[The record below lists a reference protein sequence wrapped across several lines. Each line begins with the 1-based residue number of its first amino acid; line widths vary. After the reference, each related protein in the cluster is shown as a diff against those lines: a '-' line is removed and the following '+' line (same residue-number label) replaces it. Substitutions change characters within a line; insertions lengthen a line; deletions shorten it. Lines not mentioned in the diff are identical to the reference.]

1 MKRNIQ
7 HTLWTVAL
15 LLLTACDH
23 EDLITPDSGYALSI
37 TVTDGGYH
45 TGSDDDAA
53 GQAKPLSRTSENDMA
68 TTFTEGDACGLYMV
82 RGGSIVYDNIK
93 LSLRPGGGWEP
104 DEEGVELLGGK
115 PHEYYFLY
123 YPYRSDSYMSGKV
136 NASATDAE
144 GFFTPLVKGW
154 SPRDDQ
160 SSKENYTASDLM
172 TAQGTVSTGENGSLS
187 LTFNMAHRMALAI
200 ITLPENVEYRSE
212 DNENTYKVPIA
223 GYSINKVYQYSGRIY
238 RYIVRPNTYPG
249 ISGSFQYA
257 YGTKEQRFSF
267 SPNASAGQYRHYR
280 VSGIINSKLRVG
292 DYVLADGSILP
303 GERELSDE
311 LKEHLVGIVF
321 YVGQHENDNTD
332 YTDTNIKSSK
342 CHGYAISA
350 TSLGQVY
357 GWGPQEKEG
366 FYTSD
371 SKIDWN
377 GYTWTQT
384 IFRKTAGQSG
394 HKYNVFAAVQNAKAQ
409 PPVNSTGWYLPSLGY
424 CREIYRAAYSSSG
437 EGGEIMREMCQT
449 YYWTSTENPA
459 NPYYNVYLNSPND
472 SFYTSNKY
480 NTYVVW
486 PVFAF

>member
-23 EDLITPDSGYALSI
+23 EELITPDSGYALSI

-93 LSLRPGGGWEP
+93 LSLGPGGGWEAA
-104 DEEGVELLGGK
+104 EEGVELLGGK
-115 PHEYYFLY
+115 PDEHYFLY
-123 YPYRSDSYMSGKV
+123 YPYRSDSYMNGKV
-136 NASATDAE
+136 DASATDAE

-172 TAQGTVSTGENGSLS
+172 TAQGTVSTGADGSLS
-187 LTFNMAHRMALAI
+187 LAFNMAHRMALAI

-280 VSGIINSKLRVG
+280 VSGVINSKLRVG

-332 YTDTNIKSSK
+332 YVNTNIKSSE

-350 TSLGQVY
+350 KSLGEVY
-357 GWGPQEKEG
+357 CWGPQEEEG
-366 FYTSD
+366 FHTSD
-371 SKIDWN
+371 PENDWN

-384 IFRKTAGQSG
+384 IFRKTAGQSE
-394 HKYNVFAAVQNAKAQ
+394 HKYKVFAAVQNAKAQ
-409 PPVNSTGWYLPSLGY
+409 PPVNSTGWYLPSAGY
-424 CREIYRAAYSSSG
+424 IREISRAADRTHG
-437 EGGEIMREMCQT
+437 EGGNIMRQMCKLD
-449 YYWTSTENPA
+449 YCTSTENHSYP
-459 NPYYNVYLNSPND
+459 NVKVCTNWDGQIS
-472 SFYTSNKY
+472 TSDKY
-480 NTYVVW
+480 NDHVVW